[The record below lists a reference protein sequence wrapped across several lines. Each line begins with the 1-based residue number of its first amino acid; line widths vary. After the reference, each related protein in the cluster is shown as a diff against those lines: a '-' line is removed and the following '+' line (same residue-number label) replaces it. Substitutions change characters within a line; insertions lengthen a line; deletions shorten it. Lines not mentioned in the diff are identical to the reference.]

1 MTRPVTRPVSRPAA
15 GSGPGPAPLPAG
27 FSIVFDPQTQFVG
40 ADVLFGGSPP
50 RLLRLNP
57 AGQRALDELR
67 RGPVCSAAA
76 GKLARRLTDTGLAHP
91 RPPAPSA
98 GEGGRA
104 GGVSPPSQPSREP
117 GAPAVVPQGSG
128 AGARPP
134 GLALADVTVVI
145 PARDR
150 PGYLDRCLAA
160 LGRSYPVIVVDDGS
174 RQAAEI
180 SGLCRRHGATLIRRP
195 ASGGPGPARNEGLAH
210 VTTSLVA
217 FLDSDCE
224 TGPEWITS
232 LAAHFA
238 DPLVAAVAPRIRP
251 VTGAGP
257 AGRYLEARAPL
268 DMGAQEGRVLPLT
281 RLSYVPTAALLVRRA
296 ALAADD
302 STRAISTRAISAG
315 AGAAGGAPLP
325 AAGSGEAGP
334 FDTGSFDTGRFDA
347 GPGDAGPFDASLRY
361 GEDVDLVWRL
371 AEAGWRV
378 RYDPSASISHAE
390 PVTWARLLARRFRYG
405 CSAAPLARRHPGQ
418 VPPLILQAWPAAA
431 VAALLARRPAVA
443 LAAYGAGTGQLVRLL
458 RGWDVPPKGVLR
470 PMADSVLQ
478 TWLGTGRWTI
488 QYALPLAAASLARPG
503 GRTARTRLGRR
514 LAVASLLVGPP
525 IAEWRRIRPTMP
537 AAAFSFGYLADEVAY
552 GAGVYRGAAA
562 EKLLS
567 PLLPTVAWRPLGKA
581 PAAPRPGVTPGKD
594 HPS

>member
-1 MTRPVTRPVSRPAA
+1 MTRSVTRPAA

-27 FSIVFDPQTQFVG
+27 FGIVFDPQTQFVG
-40 ADVLFGGSPP
+40 TDVLFGGSPP
-50 RLLRLNP
+50 RLLRLNA
-57 AGQRALDELR
+57 AGQRALSELR
-67 RGPVCSAAA
+67 DGPVRSAAA

-91 RPPAPSA
+91 RPPARSA
-98 GEGGRA
+98 GEGGR
-104 GGVSPPSQPSREP
+104 
-117 GAPAVVPQGSG
+117 
-128 AGARPP
+128 PP
-134 GLALADVTVVI
+134 GLARPDLTVVI

-150 PGYLDRCLAA
+150 PAHLDRCLAA

-174 RQAAEI
+174 RQAAGI
-180 SGLCRRHGATLIRRP
+180 ATLCRRHGAALIRRP
-195 ASGGPGPARNEGLAH
+195 ASGGPGPARNDGLAQ

-224 TGPEWITS
+224 AGPEWITS

-238 DPLVAAVAPRIRP
+238 DPLVAAVAPRVRP
-251 VTGAGP
+251 VTGTGS

-268 DMGAQEGRVLPLT
+268 DMGPQEGRVLPLT

-296 ALAADD
+296 ALAAD
-302 STRAISTRAISAG
+302 G
-315 AGAAGGAPLP
+315 AGTSSPGTT
-325 AAGSGEAGP
+325 GSGPPPA
-334 FDTGSFDTGRFDA
+334 
-347 GPGDAGPFDASLRY
+347 AGPFDAALRY

-371 AEAGWRV
+371 VRAGWRV
-378 RYDPSASISHAE
+378 RYDPSATVRHAE
-390 PVTWARLLARRFRYG
+390 PVTWSKVLARRFRYG
-405 CSAAPLARRHPGQ
+405 CSAAPLAHRHPGQ

-431 VAALLARRPAVA
+431 VAALLARKPVAA

-488 QYALPLAAASLARPG
+488 QYALPVAVASLAHPG

-525 IAEWRRIRPTMP
+525 IAEWRRIRPSMDAT
-537 AAAFSFGYLADEVAY
+537 AFSLGYLADEVAY
-552 GAGVYRGAAA
+552 GAGVYRGAVT
-562 EKLLS
+562 ERLLS
-567 PLLPTVAWRPLGKA
+567 PLLPAVAWRPLGKA
-581 PAAPRPGVTPGKD
+581 PAAPRPGATPGKD

>member
-1 MTRPVTRPVSRPAA
+1 VSRPVPRPVTHPAA

-27 FSIVFDPQTQFVG
+27 FSVVFDPQTQFVG
-40 ADVLFGGSPP
+40 TDVLFGGSPP

-67 RGPVCSAAA
+67 RGPVCSPAA

-91 RPPAPSA
+91 RPPVSSA

-104 GGVSPPSQPSREP
+104 EGVSPPSQRSRGVP
-117 GAPAVVPQGSG
+117 GG
-128 AGARPP
+128 RPP
-134 GLALADVTVVI
+134 GLALPAVTVVI

-150 PGYLDRCLAA
+150 PAYLDRCLAA
-160 LGRSYPVIVVDDGS
+160 LGQSYPVIVVDDGS

-180 SGLCRRHGATLIRRP
+180 AGLCRQHGATLIRRP
-195 ASGGPGPARNEGLAH
+195 ASGGPGPARNDGLAQ
-210 VTTSLVA
+210 VTTPLVA

-232 LAAHFA
+232 LAPHFA
-238 DPLVAAVAPRIRP
+238 DPLVAAVAPRVRP
-251 VTGAGP
+251 LTGASP
-257 AGRYLEARAPL
+257 AGRYLEARAPI
-268 DMGAQEGRVLPLT
+268 DMGPQEGRVLPLT

-296 ALAADD
+296 ALVADGN
-302 STRAISTRAISAG
+302 RAIAAG
-315 AGAAGGAPLP
+315 AG
-325 AAGSGEAGP
+325 P
-334 FDTGSFDTGRFDA
+334 F
-347 GPGDAGPFDASLRY
+347 DAGPFDASLRY

-378 RYDPSASISHAE
+378 RYDPAASVSHSE
-390 PVTWARLLARRFRYG
+390 PATWTRVLARRFRYG
-405 CSAAPLARRHPGQ
+405 CSAAPLAQRHPGQ

-431 VAALLARRPAVA
+431 VAALLARRPVAA

-458 RGWDVPPKGVLR
+458 GGWGVPAKGVLR

-478 TWLGTGRWTI
+478 TWLGAGRWTI
-488 QYALPLAAASLARPG
+488 QYALPVAAASLARPG

-525 IAEWRRIRPTMP
+525 IAEWRRIRPSMP
-537 AAAFSFGYLADEVAY
+537 AAAFSLGYLADEVAY

-562 EKLLS
+562 QRLLS
-567 PLLPTVAWRPLGKA
+567 PLLPIVAWRPLGKA
-581 PAAPRPGVTPGKD
+581 PAAPRRGVAPGRD